1 MARTY
6 EQILEAFDALTY
18 EDFDC
23 IPRNSNGIGT
33 LYELTEELMALP
45 QPERAIRPMFD
56 LMERLPASDLGSP
69 GPLVH
74 ALEKMA
80 GRYEAELVE
89 SIRRKP
95 TTLSVWMVNRILN
108 VTSKPRQ
115 REFYLELLRLVI
127 EHPEVSQTEQDQA
140 QRFIEHQVNRTR

>member
-1 MARTY
+1 
-6 EQILEAFDALTY
+6 
-18 EDFDC
+18 
-23 IPRNSNGIGT
+23 
-33 LYELTEELMALP
+33 MALP

-56 LMERLPASDLGSP
+56 LMERLPASVLGSP

-74 ALEKMA
+74 ALEKME
-80 GRYEAELVE
+80 GHYEAELAE

-95 TTLSVWMVNRILN
+95 TTLSVWMVNRLLN

-127 EHPEVSQTEQDQA
+127 EHPEASETEQDQA
-140 QRFIEHQVNRTR
+140 ERFIEHQANRKR

>member
-1 MARTY
+1 
-6 EQILEAFDALTY
+6 
-18 EDFDC
+18 
-23 IPRNSNGIGT
+23 
-33 LYELTEELMALP
+33 
-45 QPERAIRPMFD
+45 
-56 LMERLPASDLGSP
+56 
-69 GPLVH
+69 
-74 ALEKMA
+74 MA